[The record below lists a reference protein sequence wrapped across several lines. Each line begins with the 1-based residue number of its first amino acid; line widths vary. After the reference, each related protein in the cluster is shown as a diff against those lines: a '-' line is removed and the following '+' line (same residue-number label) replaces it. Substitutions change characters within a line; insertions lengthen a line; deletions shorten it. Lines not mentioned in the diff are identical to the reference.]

1 MMKTNYIRDFK
12 HNYLVIRDD
21 RVIEGNY
28 EIKMMTENR
37 IEGLLRCE
45 ERMVNG
51 EGFLYFDITSK
62 HMFKNVFSEET
73 LGFEIIKGL
82 FTNIAGLCKEMEK
95 YLLYDDGL
103 VLDPEYIY
111 YDIESRKYYFLYYT
125 DESRTGIQELFE
137 FLTSHVDSEDFPAVE
152 AVYQMYDMSKKSFYT
167 FEDILRWFSEEYSE
181 KDFSETEKE
190 MTDTSE
196 NYACDSNSHQEAICD
211 DAYDAWEKEVILN
224 RQNRQKTKR
233 GKSLIARIKSFFI
246 KEPDKDTDRTDDEY
260 CEEADYC
267 YAQDTGEDNNTVF
280 IPWVENSEHKLYG
293 MGRGNKTHIDLS
305 ILPVTVGKMKGAADI
320 VLNDESVSRLHAK
333 LMRAG
338 SRFFLLDLN
347 STNGSYKNG
356 VRLSPNEKVP
366 IEPGDEIGFGKLK
379 FIYR

>member
-1 MMKTNYIRDFK
+1 M
-12 HNYLVIRDD
+12 
-21 RVIEGNY
+21 
-28 EIKMMTENR
+28 
-37 IEGLLRCE
+37 
-45 ERMVNG
+45 
-51 EGFLYFDITSK
+51 
-62 HMFKNVFSEET
+62 
-73 LGFEIIKGL
+73 
-82 FTNIAGLCKEMEK
+82 
-95 YLLYDDGL
+95 
-103 VLDPEYIY
+103 
-111 YDIESRKYYFLYYT
+111 
-125 DESRTGIQELFE
+125 
-137 FLTSHVDSEDFPAVE
+137 
-152 AVYQMYDMSKKSFYT
+152 
-167 FEDILRWFSEEYSE
+167 
-181 KDFSETEKE
+181 
-190 MTDTSE
+190 
-196 NYACDSNSHQEAICD
+196 
-211 DAYDAWEKEVILN
+211 ILN